1 MKYSNFFFNI
11 VAKNIKFKK
20 IFIKD
25 KKFEYKY
32 FHIKNFF
39 FSLIKKFGNQKRQ
52 IKICTLSEKSF
63 FLYSSILSIIL
74 SRNIYTY

>member
-11 VAKNIKFKK
+11 VAKNLESKK

-63 FLYSSILSIIL
+63 FYIQVF
-74 SRNIYTY
+74 

>member
-11 VAKNIKFKK
+11 VAKNLESKK

-39 FSLIKKFGNQKRQ
+39 FFIDKKVW
-52 IKICTLSEKSF
+52 
-63 FLYSSILSIIL
+63 
-74 SRNIYTY
+74 